1 MALCT
6 ALLKSEKHCTFK
18 AKYFLK
24 EYNEYYCK
32 KHALSQSNLKMNTTY
47 DSINDIDNLQ
57 EIEYQQQIT
66 EDSIGSILGDIYYT
80 HNYKLTVVSE
90 TKNKYFNE
98 LLVADRDDLTQ
109 KYILKIT
116 KSLAYIEQ
124 LMNVSSTYASILP
137 NITKPICV
145 PILSYKQ
152 EDQYR
157 LCLIRGWKY
166 NNWYYEVLLLSY
178 PLLMNNNK
186 KLITRLVEL
195 IQLSHDNRIV
205 HGSIELRNLVQLK
218 PKRISTTVFK
228 SLENALFWEGRYG
241 QTVEEDASIDS
252 DIIYDS
258 MLCSRNLNQKKH
270 PCRYDDYES
279 LLFLV
284 VNLLGNQL
292 PWVGL
297 TSNVDIV
304 NEKTNFLIALS
315 GNIESMGSA
324 IASMII
330 NSHYDD
336 RPNYSQLS
344 ELFID
349 MLIN

>member
-258 MLCSRNLNQKKH
+258 MLCSRN
-270 PCRYDDYES
+270 
-279 LLFLV
+279 
-284 VNLLGNQL
+284 
-292 PWVGL
+292 
-297 TSNVDIV
+297 
-304 NEKTNFLIALS
+304 
-315 GNIESMGSA
+315 
-324 IASMII
+324 
-330 NSHYDD
+330 
-336 RPNYSQLS
+336 
-344 ELFID
+344 
-349 MLIN
+349 

>member
-32 KHALSQSNLKMNTTY
+32 MHALSQSNLKMNTTY

-116 KSLAYIEQ
+116 KSPAYIEQ

-152 EDQYR
+152 EEQYR

-166 NNWYYEVLLLSY
+166 NNWYYELLLLSY

-241 QTVEEDASIDS
+241 QTVDEDASIDS
-252 DIIYDS
+252 DITYDS

-279 LLFLV
+279 LLFLT

-297 TSNVDIV
+297 TSNADIV

-315 GNIESMGSA
+315 GNIELMGSA

-344 ELFID
+344 ELFIE